1 MNMKKRVFYFLLLV
15 GLVLG
20 LTACGTKETGGN
32 AVGKTGEESGSNAKQ
47 EDTSLQYILD
57 RGKFI
62 VGLDDTFPPMGFRD
76 DANNIVGFDID
87 LAQAVSDKLGVEL
100 VLQPIEWDAKEQE
113 LATKNI
119 DAIWNGFSITE
130 ERLANLTMS
139 DPYMENSISLVV
151 AKDSEIASMEDMA
164 GKRLAVQ
171 SGSSAQ
177 EALDSEE
184 NKEFKDSVGK
194 INEFASY
201 VTALMDLETG
211 NSDAVLM
218 DSVVAN
224 YMINTAGKDFTVLD
238 DALVAEEYAVGF
250 RKGDQALCDA
260 VNNALKELKEDGTVE
275 TIATKWF
282 GSDITT
288 IE

>member
-1 MNMKKRVFYFLLLV
+1 
-15 GLVLG
+15 
-20 LTACGTKETGGN
+20 
-32 AVGKTGEESGSNAKQ
+32 
-47 EDTSLQYILD
+47 
-57 RGKFI
+57 
-62 VGLDDTFPPMGFRD
+62 
-76 DANNIVGFDID
+76 
-87 LAQAVSDKLGVEL
+87 
-100 VLQPIEWDAKEQE
+100 
-113 LATKNI
+113 
-119 DAIWNGFSITE
+119 
-130 ERLANLTMS
+130 MS
-139 DPYMENSISLVV
+139 DSYMENTISLVV
-151 AKDSEIASMEDMA
+151 ARNGEIASMEDMA

-177 EALDSEE
+177 EALDSEA
-184 NKEFKDSVGK
+184 NKEFKVSVGK

-224 YMINTAGKDFTVLD
+224 YMINNAGKDFAVLEES
-238 DALVAEEYAVGF
+238 LVAEEYAIGF

-260 VNNALKELKEDGTVE
+260 VNNALKELKADKTMD

-288 IE
+288 IEEIEE

>member
-20 LTACGTKETGGN
+20 LTACGTKETRGN

-184 NKEFKDSVGK
+184 NKEFKDLVGK

-224 YMINTAGKDFTVLD
+224 YMINTAGKDFTILD